1 MPTSDTLIA
10 DYLERLRRASVD
22 LPAGSR
28 AELMQDIGA
37 HLAEKVDATA
47 SEVQVRRVLDE
58 LGTPEEIAAVAAD
71 QSGARPSAGAGGG
84 GGGGLAYDTA
94 TVLVL
99 LLGGFV
105 IPVLGWIAGVVMLWN
120 GPRWDARHKWAGTLI
135 WPAAIVFTLMV
146 LTADHRASGH
156 LGVVVVIGLAVVVAG
171 LVAGFGYLL
180 RGARSS
186 R

>member
-1 MPTSDTLIA
+1 MPTPDTLIA
-10 DYLERLRRASVD
+10 DYLDRLRQASAD

-58 LGTPEEIAAVAAD
+58 LGAPEEIAAEAAD
-71 QSGARPSAGAGGG
+71 QSGTRSSAPAA
-84 GGGGLAYDTA
+84 GGLAYDVA

-105 IPVLGWIAGVVMLWN
+105 IPLLGWIAGVVLLWN
-120 GPRWDARHKWAGTLI
+120 GPRWNARHKWAGTLI
-135 WPAAIVFTLMV
+135 WPGAIILALVL
-146 LTADHRASGH
+146 LTADHRTSGR
-156 LGVVVVIGLAVVVAG
+156 LGVVVVTGVAAIMVG
-171 LVAGFGYLL
+171 LVVGFVYLL
-180 RGARSS
+180 RAARSH

>member
-1 MPTSDTLIA
+1 MPTPDTLIA
-10 DYLERLRRASVD
+10 HYLDRLRLASAD

-37 HLAEKVDATA
+37 HLAEKVDAAA

-58 LGTPEEIAAVAAD
+58 LGTPEEIVAVAAD
-71 QSGARPSAGAGGG
+71 QSGARSSASA
-84 GGGGLAYDTA
+84 GGGLAYDVA

-105 IPVLGWIAGVVMLWN
+105 IPLLGWIGGMAMLWN

-135 WPAAIVFTLMV
+135 WPGAIILTLVV
-146 LTADHRASGH
+146 LTADHRTSGR
-156 LGVVVVIGLAVVVAG
+156 LGLVVVTGLAVVVAG
-171 LVAGFGYLL
+171 LVVGFVYLL
-180 RGARSS
+180 RAARSH